1 MWCPTVPAPF
11 VEKLSFLHAIAL
23 QNFENWTDIE
33 TTSPQKTNWNLT
45 RLNATK
51 IKTLTFSMGWKQD
64 PKFCNKMDM
73 MFKIYL
79 KITQYIKSWEN
90 LCCMSKDNQ

>member
-1 MWCPTVPAPF
+1 MSIVPALF
-11 VEKLSFLHAIAL
+11 VEKLSFLHGIAL

-45 RLNATK
+45 RLNAAK
-51 IKTLTFSMGWKQD
+51 IKNIDIPYGMKARS
-64 PKFCNKMDM
+64 KFCSKMVV
-73 MFKIYL
+73 FKIYL